1 MLEVI
6 YTLIVTHIT
15 IICVTLFLHR
25 GMTHKAISFH
35 PALAHFMRLWLWL
48 TTGMNTKAWVAIH
61 RRHHQKA
68 DQPGDPH
75 SPHVVGIWTVFL
87 FGGYLYTI
95 AARDKMLLQAL
106 GQGTPDDWIE
116 KHVYTPHPWLG
127 IIIMAIIDLMLFGW
141 SGLLVWAVQML
152 WIPFWAAGVVNGL
165 GHWWGYRNGEV
176 KDKSTNLF
184 PIGIVIGGEE
194 LHNNHHIDGAS
205 PKFSRKWFE
214 FDLGWLYICILEKLG
229 LVTVRK

>member
-1 MLEVI
+1 MLEII

-35 PALAHFMRLWLWL
+35 PVLAHFMRLWLWL

-127 IIIMAIIDLMLFGW
+127 IIIMATIDLMLFGW

-184 PIGIVIGGEE
+184 PIGIIIGGEE